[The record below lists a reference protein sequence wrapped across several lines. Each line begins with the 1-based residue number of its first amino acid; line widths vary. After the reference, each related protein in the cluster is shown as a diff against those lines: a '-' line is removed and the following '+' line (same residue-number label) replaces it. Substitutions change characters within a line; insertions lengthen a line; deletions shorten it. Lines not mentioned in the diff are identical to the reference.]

1 MLMIKTQHIMNKS
14 R

>member
-1 MLMIKTQHIMNKS
+1 MIKTQHIMNKS